1 MEDFR
6 CSVASLADDES
17 IAGSAP
23 IDNAWI
29 FVEYAGPW
37 GRAAVAESR
46 LSERVRAWL
55 GALDGF
61 RVQLI
66 RRAGRGSPGV
76 RVLAATATPTGFA
89 VGSTALPDHEA
100 LVGLVL
106 DPALPG
112 AGLPAYA
119 DPLWLVCTNGRRDRC
134 CAELGRPVLEA
145 LAEVWPGETWETT
158 HLGGHRFAGTLLALP
173 SGITL
178 GRLTGADAVAACQ
191 AVAKGGPPESMRGRA
206 GLSPAAQVAVHHLRA
221 THPAAGAWQVV
232 EREPGQVEVATSD
245 ASYVV
250 TVVSRPGPARRQ
262 SCADDRTKPTIL
274 WSVDSVRRRGTRA
287 SRDG

>member
-23 IDNAWI
+23 TDNAWL

-37 GRAAVAESR
+37 GRLPVDESR
-46 LSERVRAWL
+46 LSERVRTWL

-66 RRAGRGSPGV
+66 RRPGRGSPGV
-76 RVLAATATPTGFA
+76 RVVAATATPTGFS
-89 VGSTALPDHEA
+89 VGSAVLPDHEA

-106 DPALPG
+106 DPALPA
-112 AGLPAYA
+112 AGLPAHA

-145 LAEVWPGETWETT
+145 LAEVWPGDTWETT

-178 GRLTGADAVAACQ
+178 GRLIGADAVAACR
-191 AVAKGGPPESMRGRA
+191 AVAEGGLPERMRGRA
-206 GLSPAAQVAVHHLRA
+206 GLSPAAQVAELHLRA
-221 THPAAGAWQVV
+221 THPAAGAWEVV
-232 EREPGQVEVATSD
+232 EREQGEIEVATSE

-250 TVVSRPGPARRQ
+250 SVTSRPGPARRQ
-262 SCADDRTKPTIL
+262 SCADDRTKPTTL
-274 WSVDSVRRRGTRA
+274 WSVDSVRSRGTRA